1 MFFPRSEGSEP
12 NIEAPRLGVL
22 YQKMS
27 PRTSGFGG
35 LHMGEPAT
43 VENRDSVLRGH
54 TKILYSLRSNTMAII
69 CMSLGQTYFLILG
82 KPPREVGSD
91 W

>member
-1 MFFPRSEGSEP
+1 
-12 NIEAPRLGVL
+12 
-22 YQKMS
+22 
-27 PRTSGFGG
+27 
-35 LHMGEPAT
+35 MGEPAT